1 MTGASMAV
9 AMAARDHHMVADDR
23 ASERPA
29 HSAGARVQRADT
41 IPVVVPS
48 RDHYIAAQ
56 DRVPDSPVDMH
67 RAEDDGYSSDA
78 TECGE
83 LTPGD
88 VTTDGAWYAE
98 LLYALFDVV
107 F

>member
-1 MTGASMAV
+1 MAV
-9 AMAARDHHMVADDR
+9 AMAARDHHAVADD

-29 HSAGARVQRADT
+29 HSAGARVQRADR

-56 DRVPDSPVDMH
+56 DRVPDIPVDMH
-67 RAEDDGYSSDA
+67 RAEGGGYSSDD
-78 TECGE
+78 TECDE
-83 LTPGD
+83 LTSGD

-98 LLYALFDVV
+98 PVIRTL
-107 F
+107 

>member
-29 HSAGARVQRADT
+29 HSVGTRVQRADMT
-41 IPVVVPS
+41 PVVVPS

-67 RAEDDGYSSDA
+67 RAEDDGYSSDG
-78 TECGE
+78 TECDE

-98 LLYALFDVV
+98 PVIRTL
-107 F
+107 